1 MKTSVCSSQAEKSLE
16 GSESTQAQ
24 EVPLKWRPP
33 TGEVSECGSQIPFPP
48 WRWCLWPGY
57 FQALQHPWSG
67 CCPKDCA
74 LWLTSFKK
82 HSASN
87 SWEPSKCQILFCTLV
102 FCFLFFFFR
111 EVGNTNSNRK
121 ALTQPIIFCFLVISS
136 TNHLGWGKI
145 KCQEIPPQVLIIKTV
160 SIVSTLA
167 LVPQFFFV
175 LNIEMK
181 RHIKILWIQYNR

>member
-1 MKTSVCSSQAEKSLE
+1 MSPYRHRRCRWNGDCPPVKVLSAVHKYPFHPGADAYDSATSRPFSTRGVGAALRTMLCDSLH
-16 GSESTQAQ
+16 
-24 EVPLKWRPP
+24 LKNIQRI
-33 TGEVSECGSQIPFPP
+33 IPENLPNA
-48 WRWCLWPGY
+48 RY
-57 FQALQHPWSG
+57 
-67 CCPKDCA
+67 
-74 LWLTSFKK
+74 
-82 HSASN
+82 
-87 SWEPSKCQILFCTLV
+87 
-102 FCFLFFFFR
+102 CFVHLCFVFFFR

-121 ALTQPIIFCFLVISS
+121 ALTPPIIFCFLVIST